1 MSPAD
6 RRWCGGAGMNGVA
19 GGVLWTGFPFL
30 LADGSAPG
38 MPNKHNDDRRHPIPK
53 MTFTV
58 TNWAIYEGGTTGRST
73 FAPSP
78 RTKTLRADPGQA
90 VGLVFL
96 SGRG

>member
-1 MSPAD
+1 
-6 RRWCGGAGMNGVA
+6 
-19 GGVLWTGFPFL
+19 
-30 LADGSAPG
+30 
-38 MPNKHNDDRRHPIPK
+38 

-90 VGLVFL
+90 VGLVFYQVGVNKRL
-96 SGRG
+96 PGRGLLVLNEPGRDQSLGQCGKIIYFISKWVVFR